1 MNKRKYLSF
10 FLILCGGIVLATL
23 FLWSSTN
30 NAQAQCGS
38 QASSCKNCHEVQAQ
52 DPVNNDGTGWHQS
65 HAFGDFCYL
74 CHAGNNQSMDKAEA
88 HTGMVPPLS
97 DVKAACQSC
106 HPSDLME
113 RAQVYATALGV
124 EIGEGGSSG
133 SAPTGGGATGGSD
146 PAPAS
151 SSSSSTASQPPA
163 PAMVVASDEVIDY
176 AQRYNET
183 VLGQTNVNWGN
194 VILWLMILLVV
205 VGGGAFI
212 YWNERRLRG
221 LPLVER
227 KPALAKPIE
236 APVVEGYSS
245 EVSAFLPLIADLNPV
260 GRHALKRLLQNPEE
274 ASELLHSLSQLDPD
288 LLRRIRSLDR
298 ESRHLLLAL
307 AGGD

>member
-1 MNKRKYLSF
+1 
-10 FLILCGGIVLATL
+10 
-23 FLWSSTN
+23 
-30 NAQAQCGS
+30 
-38 QASSCKNCHEVQAQ
+38 
-52 DPVNNDGTGWHQS
+52 
-65 HAFGDFCYL
+65 
-74 CHAGNNQSMDKAEA
+74 
-88 HTGMVPPLS
+88 
-97 DVKAACQSC
+97 
-106 HPSDLME
+106 
-113 RAQVYATALGV
+113 
-124 EIGEGGSSG
+124 
-133 SAPTGGGATGGSD
+133 
-146 PAPAS
+146 
-151 SSSSSTASQPPA
+151 
-163 PAMVVASDEVIDY
+163 MVVASDEVIDY

-221 LPLVER
+221 LPLVEC
-227 KPALAKPIE
+227 KPALARPIE
-236 APVVEGYSS
+236 APLVEGYSS